1 MELIK
6 DIFNNEWVINI
17 GTGLL
22 VYIITTIISKII
34 LNKATNKEKQVDNA
48 NKEIIRILKLYV
60 VEKNMLNG
68 DTKLDKLL
76 AEANRQIGEL
86 NAYSLLIPN
95 VDLYIKMHVK
105 IEANKSSR
113 IEGTRTTVE
122 EDLLDVSDI
131 NPEKRDDWE
140 EVQNYV
146 KSTNYGVERIREGF
160 PVCTRLIR
168 EIHKIL
174 MNGVRGEHKTPGEFR
189 TSQNWIGGSMPSTA
203 VYVPPPHTEVAECL
217 TDFEKFINNEEIDTP
232 DLIKIAILHYQ
243 FESIHPFLD
252 GNGRIGR
259 LLVPLYI
266 QSKGMLV
273 KSCLYI
279 SDYIER
285 NKDTYYDMLTR
296 VRTHNDM
303 ISWIKFFL
311 QAVIETSKTA
321 KEKFRKVV
329 ELTMEMDKVIMD
341 LPVKPE
347 NAKKVIDVLYNE
359 PVINRKKLMEITN
372 MKASTLKD
380 TVNALL
386 ERNIILEITGYS
398 RNQVFAFQNYIDL
411 FLT

>member
-1 MELIK
+1 MKLEEYKSGEYVKMNDYKAFIP
-6 DIFNNEWVINI
+6 
-17 GTGLL
+17 
-22 VYIITTIISKII
+22 SKI
-34 LNKATNKEKQVDNA
+34 NYNWGWD
-48 NKEIIRILKLYV
+48 
-60 VEKNMLNG
+60 

-76 AEANRQIGEL
+76 SEANRQIGEL

-122 EDLLDVSDI
+122 EDLLDVTDI

-146 KSTNYGVERIREGF
+146 KATNYGVERIKEGF

-168 EIHKIL
+168 EIHGIL
-174 MNGVRGEHKTPGEFR
+174 MQGVRGEHKTPGEFR
-189 TSQNWIGGSMPSTA
+189 TSQNWIGGSMPSIA
-203 VYVPPPHTEVAECL
+203 VYVPPPHTEIAECL
-217 TDFEKFINNEEIDTP
+217 SDFEKFINNEEIDTP

-259 LLVPLYI
+259 LLIPLYI
-266 QSKGMLV
+266 QSKGMLE

-285 NKDTYYDMLTR
+285 NKNTYYDMLTK

-303 ISWIKFFL
+303 IGWIKFFL
-311 QAVIETSKTA
+311 EAVIETSKTA
-321 KEKFRKVV
+321 KEKFRSVV
-329 ELTMEMDKVIMD
+329 ELTMEMDKIIVN
-341 LPVKPE
+341 LPVKSD
-347 NAKKVIDVLYNE
+347 NVKKVIDVLYNE
-359 PVINRKKLMEITN
+359 PVINRKKLCDLTEI
-372 MKASTLKD
+372 KEG
-380 TVNALL
+380 TVKNIINCLL
-386 ERNIILEITGYS
+386 EKNIIVETTGYS
-398 RNQVFAFQNYIDL
+398 RNQIFTFQKYTEL
-411 FLT
+411 FLK

>member
-1 MELIK
+1 MKLEEYKSGEYIK
-6 DIFNNEWVINI
+6 MNDYKAFIP
-17 GTGLL
+17 
-22 VYIITTIISKII
+22 SKI
-34 LNKATNKEKQVDNA
+34 NYNWGWD
-48 NKEIIRILKLYV
+48 
-60 VEKNMLNG
+60 

-122 EDLLDVSDI
+122 EDLLDIIDI

-146 KSTNYGVERIREGF
+146 KATNYGVKRISEGF
-160 PVCTRLIR
+160 PVCNRLIR

-174 MNGVRGEHKTPGEFR
+174 MTGVRGEHKAPGEFR
-189 TSQNWIGGSMPSTA
+189 ISQNWIGGSMPSTA
-203 VYVPPPHTEVAECL
+203 VYVPPPYTEIDECL
-217 TDFEKFINNEEIDTP
+217 SDFEKFINNEKIDTP

-259 LLVPLYI
+259 LIVPLYI
-266 QSKGMLV
+266 QSKGMLQ

-296 VRTHNDM
+296 VRTRNDM
-303 ISWIKFFL
+303 IGWIKFFL
-311 QAVIETSKTA
+311 EAVIETSKIA
-321 KEKFRKVV
+321 KEKFRRVV
-329 ELTMEMDKVIMD
+329 KLTMEMDKIVFELSVRSD
-341 LPVKPE
+341 
-347 NAKKVIDVLYNE
+347 NAKKVIDALYNE
-359 PVINRKKLMEITN
+359 PVINRKKLCELTN
-372 MKASTLKD
+372 IKESTIK
-380 TVNALL
+380 
-386 ERNIILEITGYS
+386 NIINCFLDNNIIVETTGYS
-398 RNQVFAFQNYIDL
+398 RNQIFTFKKYTDL
-411 FLT
+411 FLK

>member
-1 MELIK
+1 MKLEDYKSGEYVKMNDYKAFIP
-6 DIFNNEWVINI
+6 
-17 GTGLL
+17 
-22 VYIITTIISKII
+22 SKINYNWGWDDI
-34 LNKATNKEKQVDNA
+34 
-48 NKEIIRILKLYV
+48 
-60 VEKNMLNG
+60 
-68 DTKLDKLL
+68 KLDKLL

-122 EDLLDVSDI
+122 EDLLDVTDI

-146 KSTNYGVERIREGF
+146 KATNYGVERIKNEF

-168 EIHKIL
+168 ELHKIL
-174 MNGVRGEHKTPGEFR
+174 MQGVRGEHKTPGEFR
-189 TSQNWIGGSMPSTA
+189 TSQNWIGGSMPSNA
-203 VYVPPPHTEVAECL
+203 VYVPPPHTEIAECL

-259 LLVPLYI
+259 LLIPLYI
-266 QSKGMLV
+266 QSKGMLD

-296 VRTHNDM
+296 VRTYNDM
-303 ISWIKFFL
+303 IAWIKFFL
-311 QAVIETSKTA
+311 KAVIETSKTA
-321 KEKFRKVV
+321 KEKFRNVV
-329 ELTMEMDKVIMD
+329 ELTKEMDKVIMD

-347 NAKKVIDVLYNE
+347 NAKKVLDVLYDE
-359 PVINRKKLMEITN
+359 PIVSRKKIIEKTGIKFTTLVGVINAFQEKQ
-372 MKASTLKD
+372 
-380 TVNALL
+380 
-386 ERNIILEITGYS
+386 ILIETTGYS
-398 RNQVFAFQNYIDL
+398 RNQVFAFQKYIDL
-411 FLT
+411 FLK

>member
-1 MELIK
+1 MKLEEYRSGEYIK
-6 DIFNNEWVINI
+6 MNDYKAFIP
-17 GTGLL
+17 
-22 VYIITTIISKII
+22 SKI
-34 LNKATNKEKQVDNA
+34 NYNWGWD
-48 NKEIIRILKLYV
+48 
-60 VEKNMLNG
+60 

-122 EDLLDVSDI
+122 EDLLDITDI

-146 KSTNYGVERIREGF
+146 KATNYGVERIKSGF

-168 EIHKIL
+168 ELHKIL
-174 MNGVRGEHKTPGEFR
+174 MQGVRGEHKTPGEFR
-189 TSQNWIGGSMPSTA
+189 TSQNWIGGSMPSNA
-203 VYVPPPHTEVAECL
+203 VYVPPPHTEIAECL

-259 LLVPLYI
+259 LLIPLYI
-266 QSKGMLV
+266 QSKGMLD

-296 VRTHNDM
+296 VRTHND
-303 ISWIKFFL
+303 IIAWIKFFL
-311 QAVIETSKTA
+311 EAVIETSKTA
-321 KEKFRKVV
+321 KEKFRNVV

-347 NAKKVIDVLYNE
+347 NAKKVLDVLYDE
-359 PVINRKKLMEITN
+359 PIVSRKKILELIDIKPT
-372 MKASTLKD
+372 TLN
-380 TVNALL
+380 VCINALK
-386 ERNIILEITGYS
+386 EKNIIIETTGYS
-398 RNQVFAFQNYIDL
+398 RNQVFAFQTYIDL
-411 FLT
+411 FLK

>member
-1 MELIK
+1 MKLEDYKAGKYIK
-6 DIFNNEWVINI
+6 MNDYKAFIP
-17 GTGLL
+17 
-22 VYIITTIISKII
+22 SKI
-34 LNKATNKEKQVDNA
+34 NYNWGWD
-48 NKEIIRILKLYV
+48 
-60 VEKNMLNG
+60 

-122 EDLLDVSDI
+122 EDLLDVTDI

-146 KSTNYGVERIREGF
+146 KATNYGVERIKGGF

-174 MNGVRGEHKTPGEFR
+174 MQGVRGEHKAPREFR
-189 TSQNWIGGSMPSTA
+189 TSQNWIGGSMPSNA
-203 VYVPPPHTEVAECL
+203 VYVPPPHTEIAECL

-232 DLIKIAILHYQ
+232 NLIKIAILHYQ

-266 QSKGMLV
+266 QSKGMLN

-285 NKDTYYDMLTR
+285 NKDTYYDTLTR

-303 ISWIKFFL
+303 IAWIKFFL
-311 QAVIETSKTA
+311 EAVIETSKTA
-321 KEKFRKVV
+321 KEKFRNVV
-329 ELTMEMDKVIMD
+329 ELTMEMDKDIMN

-347 NAKKVIDVLYNE
+347 NAKKVLDVLYDE
-359 PVINRKKLMEITN
+359 PVVSRKKILELIDIKPT
-372 MKASTLKD
+372 TLN
-380 TVNALL
+380 VCINALK
-386 ERNIILEITGYS
+386 EKNIIIEITGYS
-398 RNQVFAFQNYIDL
+398 RNQVFAFQKYIDL
-411 FLT
+411 FLK

>member
-1 MELIK
+1 MKLEDYKSGEYVKMNDYKAFIP
-6 DIFNNEWVINI
+6 
-17 GTGLL
+17 
-22 VYIITTIISKII
+22 SKI
-34 LNKATNKEKQVDNA
+34 NYNWGWD
-48 NKEIIRILKLYV
+48 
-60 VEKNMLNG
+60 

-122 EDLLDVSDI
+122 EDLLDVTDI

-146 KSTNYGVERIREGF
+146 KATNYGVQRIKDGF

-168 EIHKIL
+168 ELHKIL
-174 MNGVRGEHKTPGEFR
+174 MQGVRGEHKTPGEFR
-189 TSQNWIGGSMPSTA
+189 TSQNWIGGSMPSNA
-203 VYVPPPHTEVAECL
+203 VYVPPPHTEIAECL

-259 LLVPLYI
+259 LLIPLYI
-266 QSKGMLV
+266 QSKGMLD

-303 ISWIKFFL
+303 IAWIKFFL
-311 QAVIETSKTA
+311 EAVIETSKTA
-321 KEKFRKVV
+321 KDKFRNVV
-329 ELTMEMDKVIMD
+329 ELTMKMDKIIVN
-341 LPVKPE
+341 LPVKSD
-347 NAKKVIDVLYNE
+347 NVKKVIDVLYNE
-359 PVINRKKLMEITN
+359 PVINRKKLCDITKIKEGTIKN
-372 MKASTLKD
+372 II
-380 TVNALL
+380 NCLL
-386 ERNIILEITGYS
+386 ENNIIVETTGYS
-398 RNQVFAFQNYIDL
+398 RNQIFTFQKYTDL
-411 FLT
+411 FLK

>member
-1 MELIK
+1 MKLEEYKSGNYIK
-6 DIFNNEWVINI
+6 MNDYKAFIP
-17 GTGLL
+17 
-22 VYIITTIISKII
+22 SKI
-34 LNKATNKEKQVDNA
+34 NYNWGWD
-48 NKEIIRILKLYV
+48 
-60 VEKNMLNG
+60 

-122 EDLLDVSDI
+122 EDLLDVADI

-146 KSTNYGVERIREGF
+146 KATNYGVERIKDGF

-168 EIHKIL
+168 ELHKIL
-174 MNGVRGEHKTPGEFR
+174 MQGVRGEHKTPGEFR
-189 TSQNWIGGSMPSTA
+189 TSQNWIGGSMPSNA
-203 VYVPPPHTEVAECL
+203 VYVPPPHTEIAECL

-259 LLVPLYI
+259 LLIPLYI
-266 QSKGMLV
+266 QSKGMLD

-303 ISWIKFFL
+303 IAWIKFFL
-311 QAVIETSKTA
+311 EAVIETSKTA
-321 KEKFRKVV
+321 KEKFRNVV
-329 ELTMEMDKVIMD
+329 ELTMEMDKVIVN
-341 LPVKPE
+341 LPVKSD
-347 NAKKVIDVLYNE
+347 NVKKVIDVLYNE
-359 PVINRKKLMEITN
+359 PVINRKKLYDITKIKEGTIKN
-372 MKASTLKD
+372 II
-380 TVNALL
+380 NCLL
-386 ERNIILEITGYS
+386 ENNIIVETTGYS
-398 RNQVFAFQNYIDL
+398 RNQIFTFQKYTDL
-411 FLT
+411 FLK

>member
-1 MELIK
+1 MKLEEYKSGEYVKIDDYK
-6 DIFNNEWVINI
+6 AFIP
-17 GTGLL
+17 
-22 VYIITTIISKII
+22 SKI
-34 LNKATNKEKQVDNA
+34 NYNWSWD
-48 NKEIIRILKLYV
+48 
-60 VEKNMLNG
+60 

-95 VDLYIKMHVK
+95 VDLYIKMHIK

-122 EDLLDVSDI
+122 EDLLDVTDI

-146 KSTNYGVERIREGF
+146 KATNYGVERIKNGF

-168 EIHKIL
+168 ELHKIL
-174 MNGVRGEHKTPGEFR
+174 MQGVRGEHKTPGEFR
-189 TSQNWIGGSMPSTA
+189 TSQNWIGGSMPSNA
-203 VYVPPPHTEVAECL
+203 VYLPPPHTEIAECL

-259 LLVPLYI
+259 LLIPLYI
-266 QSKGMLV
+266 QSKGMLD

-285 NKDTYYDMLTR
+285 NKDTYYDLLTR
-296 VRTHNDM
+296 VRNNNDM
-303 ISWIKFFL
+303 IAWIKFFL
-311 QAVIETSKTA
+311 EAVIETSKTA
-321 KEKFRKVV
+321 KEKFKNVV
-329 ELTMEMDKVIMD
+329 ELTMEMDKIIVN
-341 LPVKPE
+341 LPVKSD
-347 NAKKVIDVLYNE
+347 NVKKVIDLLYNE
-359 PVINRKKLMEITN
+359 PVINRKKLCDIT
-372 MKASTLKD
+372 KIKEGTIK
-380 TVNALL
+380 
-386 ERNIILEITGYS
+386 NIINCLLKNNIIVETTGYS
-398 RNQVFAFQNYIDL
+398 RNQIFTFQKYTDL
-411 FLT
+411 FLK

>member
-1 MELIK
+1 MGKLENYK
-6 DIFNNEWVINI
+6 SGNYINMGDYKAFI
-17 GTGLL
+17 P
-22 VYIITTIISKII
+22 SKI
-34 LNKATNKEKQVDNA
+34 NYNWGWD
-48 NKEIIRILKLYV
+48 
-60 VEKNMLNG
+60 

-105 IEANKSSR
+105 VEANKSSR
-113 IEGTRTTVE
+113 IEGTRTSVE
-122 EDLLDVSDI
+122 EDLLDVKDI
-131 NPEKRDDWE
+131 SPEKRDDWE

-146 KSTNYGVERIREGF
+146 KATDYGVKRISEGF

-174 MNGVRGEHKTPGEFR
+174 MTGVRGEHKTPGEFR

-203 VYVPPPHTEVAECL
+203 VYVPPPHTKVAECL
-217 TDFEKFINNEEIDTP
+217 SDFEKFINNEEIDTP

-252 GNGRIGR
+252 GNGRTGR
-259 LLVPLYI
+259 LLGPLYI
-266 QSKGMLV
+266 QSKGMLE

-296 VRTHNDM
+296 VRTQNDM

-311 QAVIETSKTA
+311 EAVIETSKTA
-321 KEKFRKVV
+321 KEKFRSVV
-329 ELTMEMDKVIMD
+329 ELTMEMDKTIID
-341 LPVKPE
+341 LPVKAE

-372 MKASTLKD
+372 MKSSTLKD
-380 TVNALL
+380 TINALL
-386 ERNIILEITGYS
+386 RYNIILETTGYS
-398 RNQVFAFQNYIDL
+398 RNQVFAFQKYIDL
-411 FLT
+411 FLK

>member
-1 MELIK
+1 MKLEDYKSGEYVKMNDYEAFIP
-6 DIFNNEWVINI
+6 
-17 GTGLL
+17 
-22 VYIITTIISKII
+22 SKI
-34 LNKATNKEKQVDNA
+34 NYNWGWD
-48 NKEIIRILKLYV
+48 
-60 VEKNMLNG
+60 

-122 EDLLDVSDI
+122 EDLLDVTDI

-146 KSTNYGVERIREGF
+146 KATNYGVERIKNGF

-168 EIHKIL
+168 ELHKIL
-174 MNGVRGEHKTPGEFR
+174 MQGVRGEHKTPGEFR
-189 TSQNWIGGSMPSTA
+189 TSQNWIGGSMPSNA
-203 VYVPPPHTEVAECL
+203 VYVPPPHTEIAECL

-259 LLVPLYI
+259 LLIPLYI
-266 QSKGMLV
+266 QSKGMLD

-303 ISWIKFFL
+303 IDWIKFFL
-311 QAVIETSKTA
+311 EAVIETSKTA
-321 KEKFRKVV
+321 KEKFRNVV
-329 ELTMEMDKVIMD
+329 ELTMEMDRIIVN
-341 LPVKPE
+341 LPVKSD
-347 NAKKVIDVLYNE
+347 NVKKVIDVLYNE
-359 PVINRKKLMEITN
+359 PIINRKKLMEITN
-372 MKASTLKD
+372 IRPSTLKD
-380 TVNALL
+380 TVNVLL
-386 ERNIILEITGYS
+386 ENNIIVETTGYS
-398 RNQVFAFQNYIDL
+398 RNQVFAFQKYIDL
-411 FLT
+411 FLK

>member
-1 MELIK
+1 MKLEDYKSGEYVKMNDYKAFIP
-6 DIFNNEWVINI
+6 
-17 GTGLL
+17 
-22 VYIITTIISKII
+22 SKI
-34 LNKATNKEKQVDNA
+34 NYNWGWD
-48 NKEIIRILKLYV
+48 
-60 VEKNMLNG
+60 

-122 EDLLDVSDI
+122 EDLLDVTDI

-146 KSTNYGVERIREGF
+146 KATNYGVERIKDSF

-168 EIHKIL
+168 ELHKIL
-174 MNGVRGEHKTPGEFR
+174 MQGVRGEHKTPGEFR
-189 TSQNWIGGSMPSTA
+189 ISQNWIGGSMPSNA
-203 VYVPPPHTEVAECL
+203 VYVPPPHTEIAECL
-217 TDFEKFINNEEIDTP
+217 TDFEKFINNKEIDTP

-259 LLVPLYI
+259 LLIPLYI
-266 QSKGMLV
+266 QSKGMLD

-311 QAVIETSKTA
+311 EAVIETSKTA
-321 KEKFRKVV
+321 KEKFRNVV
-329 ELTMEMDKVIMD
+329 EFTMKMDKIIID
-341 LPVKPE
+341 LPIKAE

-359 PVINRKKLMEITN
+359 PIINRKKLMEITN
-372 MKASTLKD
+372 IRPSTLKD
-380 TVNALL
+380 TVNVLL
-386 ERNIILEITGYS
+386 ENNIIVETTGYS
-398 RNQVFAFQNYIDL
+398 RNQVFAFQKYIDL
-411 FLT
+411 FLK

>member
-1 MELIK
+1 MPFLFVNDAIFMNKNGKGELVMEIGDKMKLEEYKSGNYIK
-6 DIFNNEWVINI
+6 MNDYEAFIP
-17 GTGLL
+17 
-22 VYIITTIISKII
+22 SKI
-34 LNKATNKEKQVDNA
+34 NYNWGWD
-48 NKEIIRILKLYV
+48 
-60 VEKNMLNG
+60 

-122 EDLLDVSDI
+122 EDLLDVTDI

-146 KSTNYGVERIREGF
+146 KATNYGVERIKNGF

-168 EIHKIL
+168 ELHKIL
-174 MNGVRGEHKTPGEFR
+174 MQGVRGEHKTPGEFR
-189 TSQNWIGGSMPSTA
+189 TSQNWIGGSMPSNA
-203 VYVPPPHTEVAECL
+203 VYVPPPHTEIAECL

-259 LLVPLYI
+259 LLIPLYI
-266 QSKGMLV
+266 QSKGMLD

-303 ISWIKFFL
+303 IAWIKFFL
-311 QAVIETSKTA
+311 EAVIETSKTA
-321 KEKFRKVV
+321 KEKFRNVV
-329 ELTMEMDKVIMD
+329 ELTMEMDKVIVN
-341 LPVKPE
+341 LPVKSD
-347 NAKKVIDVLYNE
+347 NVKKVIDVLYNE
-359 PVINRKKLMEITN
+359 PVINRKKLCDITKIKEGTIKN
-372 MKASTLKD
+372 II
-380 TVNALL
+380 NCLL
-386 ERNIILEITGYS
+386 ENNIIVETTGYS
-398 RNQVFAFQNYIDL
+398 RNQIFTFQKYTDL
-411 FLT
+411 FLK

>member
-1 MELIK
+1 MKLEEYKSGEYVKMNDYKAFIP
-6 DIFNNEWVINI
+6 
-17 GTGLL
+17 
-22 VYIITTIISKII
+22 SKI
-34 LNKATNKEKQVDNA
+34 NFNWGWD
-48 NKEIIRILKLYV
+48 
-60 VEKNMLNG
+60 

-122 EDLLDVSDI
+122 EDLLDVTDI

-146 KSTNYGVERIREGF
+146 KATNYGIERIRDGF

-168 EIHKIL
+168 EIHEIL
-174 MNGVRGEHKTPGEFR
+174 MQGVRGEYKTPGEFR
-189 TSQNWIGGSMPSTA
+189 VSQNWIGGSMPSTA
-203 VYVPPPHTEVAECL
+203 VYVPPPHTEVTECL
-217 TDFEKFINNEEIDTP
+217 SDFEKFINNEEIDTP

-259 LLVPLYI
+259 LLIPLYI
-266 QSKGMLV
+266 QSKGMLE

-296 VRTHNDM
+296 VRTNNDM
-303 ISWIKFFL
+303 IGWIKFFL
-311 QAVIETSKTA
+311 EAVIETSKTA
-321 KEKFRKVV
+321 KEKFRNVV
-329 ELTMEMDKVIMD
+329 KFTMEMDKVIME

-347 NAKKVIDVLYNE
+347 NAKKVIDLLYDE
-359 PVINRKKLMEITN
+359 PVLTRNKMSEITGIKLTTIN
-372 MKASTLKD
+372 GI
-380 TVNALL
+380 VNALL
-386 ERNIILEITGYS
+386 DKGIITETTGYS
-398 RNQVFAFQNYIDL
+398 RNQIFAFEKYINL
-411 FLT
+411 FLK

>member
-1 MELIK
+1 MKLEEYKSGKYVKMNDYKAFIPS
-6 DIFNNEWVINI
+6 NINYNW
-17 GTGLL
+17 GW
-22 VYIITTIISKII
+22 
-34 LNKATNKEKQVDNA
+34 D
-48 NKEIIRILKLYV
+48 
-60 VEKNMLNG
+60 

-146 KSTNYGVERIREGF
+146 KATNYGVARIKEGF

-168 EIHKIL
+168 EIHEIL
-174 MNGVRGEHKTPGEFR
+174 MQGVRGEHKTPGEFR
-189 TSQNWIGGSMPSTA
+189 ISQNWIGGSMPSTA
-203 VYVPPPHTEVAECL
+203 VYVPPPHTEIAECL
-217 TDFEKFINNEEIDTP
+217 SDFEKFINNEEIDTP
-232 DLIKIAILHYQ
+232 DLVKIAILHYQ

-259 LLVPLYI
+259 LLIPLYI
-266 QSKGMLV
+266 QSKGMLE

-303 ISWIKFFL
+303 IGWIKFFL
-311 QAVIETSKTA
+311 EAVIETSKTA

-329 ELTMEMDKVIMD
+329 ELTVEMDKIIVN
-341 LPVKPE
+341 LPVKSD
-347 NAKKVIDVLYNE
+347 NAKKVINVLYNE
-359 PVINRKKLMEITN
+359 PIINRKKLCNITKIKEGTIKN
-372 MKASTLKD
+372 II
-380 TVNALL
+380 NCLL
-386 ERNIILEITGYS
+386 ENDIIVETTGYS
-398 RNQVFAFQNYIDL
+398 RNQIFTFQKYTDL
-411 FLT
+411 ILK

>member
-1 MELIK
+1 MKLEEYKSGEYVKMNDYKAFIP
-6 DIFNNEWVINI
+6 
-17 GTGLL
+17 
-22 VYIITTIISKII
+22 SKI
-34 LNKATNKEKQVDNA
+34 NYNWGWD
-48 NKEIIRILKLYV
+48 
-60 VEKNMLNG
+60 

-122 EDLLDVSDI
+122 EDLLDVADI

-140 EVQNYV
+140 EVHNYV
-146 KSTNYGVERIREGF
+146 KATNYGVERIKEGF

-168 EIHKIL
+168 ELHRIL
-174 MNGVRGEHKTPGEFR
+174 MQGVRGEHKTPGEFR
-189 TSQNWIGGSMPSTA
+189 TSQNWIGGSMPSNA
-203 VYVPPPHTEVAECL
+203 IYVPPPHTEIAKCL
-217 TDFEKFINNEEIDTP
+217 TDFEKFINNEDIDTP

-266 QSKGMLV
+266 QSKGILD

-279 SDYIER
+279 SDYIEKH
-285 NKDTYYDMLTR
+285 KDTYYDMLTR
-296 VRTHNDM
+296 VRTHNDI

-311 QAVIETSKTA
+311 GAVIETSKTA
-321 KEKFRKVV
+321 KEKFRNVV
-329 ELTMEMDKVIMD
+329 EFTQEMDKMIMN
-341 LPVKPE
+341 LAVKPE

-359 PVINRKKLMEITN
+359 PIINRKKLCDLT
-372 MKASTLKD
+372 KLKEG
-380 TVNALL
+380 TIKNIINCLL
-386 ERNIILEITGYS
+386 ENNIIIETTGYS
-398 RNQVFAFQNYIDL
+398 RNQIFAFQKYIDL
-411 FLT
+411 FLK

>member
-1 MELIK
+1 MKLEEYRSGEYVKMNDYKAFIP
-6 DIFNNEWVINI
+6 
-17 GTGLL
+17 
-22 VYIITTIISKII
+22 SKI
-34 LNKATNKEKQVDNA
+34 NYNWGWD
-48 NKEIIRILKLYV
+48 
-60 VEKNMLNG
+60 

-122 EDLLDVSDI
+122 EDLLDVTDI

-146 KSTNYGVERIREGF
+146 KATNYGVERIKNGF

-168 EIHKIL
+168 ELHKIL
-174 MNGVRGEHKTPGEFR
+174 MQGVRGEHKTPGEFR
-189 TSQNWIGGSMPSTA
+189 TSQNWIGGSMPSNA
-203 VYVPPPHTEVAECL
+203 VYVPPPHTEIAECL

-266 QSKGMLV
+266 QSKGMLE

-303 ISWIKFFL
+303 IAWIKFFL
-311 QAVIETSKTA
+311 ESVIETSKTA
-321 KEKFRKVV
+321 KEKFRNVV
-329 ELTMEMDKVIMD
+329 ELTMEIDKVIVN
-341 LPVKPE
+341 LPVKSD
-347 NAKKVIDVLYNE
+347 NVKKVIDVLYNE
-359 PVINRKKLMEITN
+359 PVINRKKLCDITKIKEGTIKN
-372 MKASTLKD
+372 II
-380 TVNALL
+380 NCLL
-386 ERNIILEITGYS
+386 ENNIIVETTGYS
-398 RNQVFAFQNYIDL
+398 RNQIFTFQKYTDL
-411 FLT
+411 FLK

>member
-1 MELIK
+1 MKLEEYRSGEYVKMNDYKAFIP
-6 DIFNNEWVINI
+6 
-17 GTGLL
+17 
-22 VYIITTIISKII
+22 SKI
-34 LNKATNKEKQVDNA
+34 NYNWGWD
-48 NKEIIRILKLYV
+48 
-60 VEKNMLNG
+60 

-122 EDLLDVSDI
+122 EDLLDVTDI

-146 KSTNYGVERIREGF
+146 KATNYGVQRIKDGF

-168 EIHKIL
+168 ELHRIL
-174 MNGVRGEHKTPGEFR
+174 MQGVRGEHKTPGEFR
-189 TSQNWIGGSMPSTA
+189 TSQNWIGGSMPSNA
-203 VYVPPPHTEVAECL
+203 VYVPPPHTEIAECL

-259 LLVPLYI
+259 LLIPLYI
-266 QSKGMLV
+266 QSKGMLD

-303 ISWIKFFL
+303 IAWIKFFL
-311 QAVIETSKTA
+311 EAVIETSKTA
-321 KEKFRKVV
+321 KEKFRNVV
-329 ELTMEMDKVIMD
+329 ELTMEMDKVIVN
-341 LPVKPE
+341 LPVKSD
-347 NAKKVIDVLYNE
+347 NVKKVIDVLYNE
-359 PVINRKKLMEITN
+359 PVINRKKLCDITKIKEGTIKN
-372 MKASTLKD
+372 II
-380 TVNALL
+380 NCLL
-386 ERNIILEITGYS
+386 ENNIIVETTGYS
-398 RNQVFAFQNYIDL
+398 RNQIFTFQKYTDL
-411 FLT
+411 FLK

>member
-1 MELIK
+1 MKLEEYKSGKYVKMNDYKAFIP
-6 DIFNNEWVINI
+6 
-17 GTGLL
+17 
-22 VYIITTIISKII
+22 SKI
-34 LNKATNKEKQVDNA
+34 NYNWGWD
-48 NKEIIRILKLYV
+48 
-60 VEKNMLNG
+60 

-146 KSTNYGVERIREGF
+146 KATNYGVARIKEGF

-168 EIHKIL
+168 EIHEIL
-174 MNGVRGEHKTPGEFR
+174 MQGVRGEHKTPGEFR
-189 TSQNWIGGSMPSTA
+189 ISQNWIGGSMPSTA
-203 VYVPPPHTEVAECL
+203 VYVPPPHTEIAECL
-217 TDFEKFINNEEIDTP
+217 SDFEKFINNEEIDTP
-232 DLIKIAILHYQ
+232 DLVKIAILHYQ

-259 LLVPLYI
+259 LLIPLYI
-266 QSKGMLV
+266 QSKGMLE

-285 NKDTYYDMLTR
+285 NKDTYYNMLTR

-303 ISWIKFFL
+303 IGWIKFFL
-311 QAVIETSKTA
+311 EAVIETSKTA

-329 ELTMEMDKVIMD
+329 ELTVEMDKIIVN
-341 LPVKPE
+341 LPVKSD
-347 NAKKVIDVLYNE
+347 NAKKVINVLYNE
-359 PVINRKKLMEITN
+359 PIINRKKLCNITKIKEGTIKN
-372 MKASTLKD
+372 II
-380 TVNALL
+380 NCLL
-386 ERNIILEITGYS
+386 ENDIIVETTGYS
-398 RNQVFAFQNYIDL
+398 RNQIFTFQKYTDL
-411 FLT
+411 FLK

>member
-1 MELIK
+1 MKLEKYKSGEYVKMNDYKAFIP
-6 DIFNNEWVINI
+6 
-17 GTGLL
+17 
-22 VYIITTIISKII
+22 SKI
-34 LNKATNKEKQVDNA
+34 NYNWGWD
-48 NKEIIRILKLYV
+48 
-60 VEKNMLNG
+60 

-122 EDLLDVSDI
+122 EDLLDVTDI

-146 KSTNYGVERIREGF
+146 KATNYGVERIKNGF
-160 PVCTRLIR
+160 PVCARLIR
-168 EIHKIL
+168 ELHKIL
-174 MNGVRGEHKTPGEFR
+174 MQGVRGEHKTPGEFR
-189 TSQNWIGGSMPSTA
+189 TSQNWIGGSMPSNA
-203 VYVPPPHTEVAECL
+203 VYVPPPHTEIAECL

-259 LLVPLYI
+259 LLIPLYI
-266 QSKGMLV
+266 QSKGMLD

-303 ISWIKFFL
+303 IAWIKFFL
-311 QAVIETSKTA
+311 EAVIETSKTA
-321 KEKFRKVV
+321 KEKFRNVV
-329 ELTMEMDKVIMD
+329 ELTMEMDKVIVN
-341 LPVKPE
+341 LPVKSD
-347 NAKKVIDVLYNE
+347 NVKKVIDVLYNE
-359 PVINRKKLMEITN
+359 PVINRKKLCDITKIKEGTIKN
-372 MKASTLKD
+372 II
-380 TVNALL
+380 NCLL
-386 ERNIILEITGYS
+386 ENNIIVETTGYS
-398 RNQVFAFQNYIDL
+398 RNQIFTFQKYTDL
-411 FLT
+411 FLK

>member
-1 MELIK
+1 MKLEEYKSGKYVKMNDYKAFIPNK
-6 DIFNNEWVINI
+6 INYNW
-17 GTGLL
+17 GW
-22 VYIITTIISKII
+22 
-34 LNKATNKEKQVDNA
+34 D
-48 NKEIIRILKLYV
+48 
-60 VEKNMLNG
+60 

-122 EDLLDVSDI
+122 EDLLDVTDI

-146 KSTNYGVERIREGF
+146 KATNYGVEKIKSGF

-168 EIHKIL
+168 ELHKIL
-174 MNGVRGEHKTPGEFR
+174 MQGVRGEHKTPGEFR

-203 VYVPPPHTEVAECL
+203 IYVPPPYTEIAECL

-259 LLVPLYI
+259 LLIPLYI
-266 QSKGMLV
+266 QSKGILD

-303 ISWIKFFL
+303 IAWIKFFL
-311 QAVIETSKTA
+311 EVVIETSKTA
-321 KEKFRKVV
+321 KEKFRNVV
-329 ELTMEMDKVIMD
+329 ELTMEMDKTTIK
-341 LPVKPE
+341 LPIKAE

-359 PVINRKKLMEITN
+359 PIINRKKLMEITN
-372 MKASTLKD
+372 IKPSTLKD
-380 TVNALL
+380 TVNVLL
-386 ERNIILEITGYS
+386 EKNIIVETTGYS
-398 RNQVFAFQNYIDL
+398 RNQIFAFQKYIDL
-411 FLT
+411 FLK

>member
-1 MELIK
+1 MKLEEYKSGEYIK
-6 DIFNNEWVINI
+6 MNDYKAFIP
-17 GTGLL
+17 
-22 VYIITTIISKII
+22 SKI
-34 LNKATNKEKQVDNA
+34 NYNWGWD
-48 NKEIIRILKLYV
+48 
-60 VEKNMLNG
+60 

-122 EDLLDVSDI
+122 EDLLDIIDI

-146 KSTNYGVERIREGF
+146 KAINYGVKRISEGF
-160 PVCTRLIR
+160 PVCNRLIR

-174 MNGVRGEHKTPGEFR
+174 MTGVRGEHKAPGEFR
-189 TSQNWIGGSMPSTA
+189 ISQNWIGGSMPSTA
-203 VYVPPPHTEVAECL
+203 VYVPPPYTEIAECL
-217 TDFEKFINNEEIDTP
+217 SDFEKFINNEKIDTP

-259 LLVPLYI
+259 LIVPLYI
-266 QSKGMLV
+266 QSKGMLQ

-296 VRTHNDM
+296 VRTRNDM
-303 ISWIKFFL
+303 IGWIKFFL
-311 QAVIETSKTA
+311 EAVIETSKIA
-321 KEKFRKVV
+321 KEKFRRVV
-329 ELTMEMDKVIMD
+329 KLTMEMDKIVFELSVRSD
-341 LPVKPE
+341 
-347 NAKKVIDVLYNE
+347 NAKKVIDALYDE
-359 PVINRKKLMEITN
+359 PVINRKKLCELTN
-372 MKASTLKD
+372 IKESTIK
-380 TVNALL
+380 
-386 ERNIILEITGYS
+386 NIINCFLDNNIIVETTGYS
-398 RNQVFAFQNYIDL
+398 RNQIFTFKKYTDL
-411 FLT
+411 FLK

>member
-1 MELIK
+1 MKLEEYK
-6 DIFNNEWVINI
+6 S
-17 GTGLL
+17 GK
-22 VYIITTIISKII
+22 YIQQNDYKAFIPSKI
-34 LNKATNKEKQVDNA
+34 NYNWGWD
-48 NKEIIRILKLYV
+48 
-60 VEKNMLNG
+60 

-122 EDLLDVSDI
+122 EDLLDVTEI

-146 KSTNYGVERIREGF
+146 KATNYGVERIREGF

-168 EIHKIL
+168 ELHKIL
-174 MNGVRGEHKTPGEFR
+174 MQGVRGEHKTPGEFR

-203 VYVPPPHTEVAECL
+203 VYVPPPHTEIAECL
-217 TDFEKFINNEEIDTP
+217 TDFEKFVNNEDVDTP

-266 QSKGMLV
+266 QSKGMLN

-285 NKDTYYDMLTR
+285 NKDTYYDLLTR

-311 QAVIETSKTA
+311 EAVIETSKTA

-347 NAKKVIDVLYNE
+347 NAKKVIEVLYNE
-359 PVINRKKLMEITN
+359 PVINRKKLCDLTKIKEGTIKN
-372 MKASTLKD
+372 VINS
-380 TVNALL
+380 LL
-386 ERNIILEITGYS
+386 EKQIIVENTGYS
-398 RNQVFAFQNYIDL
+398 RNQIFTFQKYTDL
-411 FLT
+411 FLK